1 MSAKGQPTLISAHA
15 DFRHEDYVFARTQSR
30 DLQAREW
37 DRRESPLRSWSG
49 MLYPA
54 LGVAAA
60 VLAVAEIV
68 H

>member
-1 MSAKGQPTLISAHA
+1 MKGHPNLISAHA
-15 DFRHEDYVFARTQSR
+15 DFRREDYMFERTQSR
-30 DLQAREW
+30 ALADREW
-37 DRRESPLRSWSG
+37 ESREGRLHSWSEI
-49 MLYPA
+49 LYPA

>member
-1 MSAKGQPTLISAHA
+1 MTKDRPALISAHA
-15 DFRHEDYVFARTQSR
+15 DFRPEDYVFARTQSR
-30 DLQAREW
+30 ALQAAEW
-37 DRRESPLRSWSG
+37 VKSEPPLRSWSD

>member
-1 MSAKGQPTLISAHA
+1 MTKDRPSVISTHA

-30 DLQAREW
+30 ALQAAEW
-37 DRRESPLRSWSG
+37 EKTAPPFRSWSEI
-49 MLYPA
+49 LYPA

>member
-1 MSAKGQPTLISAHA
+1 MSANGHATLISAHA

-30 DLQAREW
+30 ETAGREW
-37 DRRESPLRSWSG
+37 AHRAAPIQSWSQL
-49 MLYPA
+49 LYPA